1 MLQKLTDTV
10 KNKSILLI
18 APLYFGYEQSMISA
32 LEEAGAEVTFMVEN
46 VDFTDFRFLLSNR
59 LPEKLRLKFVEKYFI
74 KQIKKLKK
82 THYDYVFGV
91 RMDFF
96 TDGAIDFLK
105 QKYPDAKYILHYW
118 DSCIRM
124 HNVDEI
130 ARKRPKNFDSMSTF
144 DTEEYEKYKDEGWKF
159 RPLFYLPEFERI
171 NETKDKDYDII
182 YIATLSKD
190 RARYYTAL
198 SQYCAEHNLKLYTKL
213 YVKKFVYNMQ
223 KKWPM
228 YSTLPIDAFSFKSIP
243 LEEIRH
249 YMAHSRVMFDC
260 SHFRQTGLTM
270 RTIECLGARERLI
283 TTNHEIKKYDFY
295 DKDNFFILDK
305 PEDLTDIDSIRK
317 TFEGLDEFIRGGTY
331 HELPDDIYERYT
343 LEYWLWDILKED

>member
-1 MLQKLTDTV
+1 MLSNLVDTV

-18 APLYFGYEQSMISA
+18 GPVYFDYEKSIIST
-32 LEEAGAEVTFMVEN
+32 LENAGAKVTFMVEN
-46 VDFTDFRFLLSNR
+46 IDFTDFRFLLSNK
-59 LPEKLRLKFVEKYFI
+59 LPEAKRLKVVEKYFI
-74 KQIKKLKK
+74 KQINKLKEENF
-82 THYDYVFGV
+82 DIIFGI

-96 TDGAIDFLK
+96 TDGAIARLK
-105 QKYPDAKYILHYW
+105 ERYPGARYILHYW

-130 ARKRPKNFDSMSTF
+130 ARKRPKHFDSMSTF
-144 DTEEYEKYKDEGWKF
+144 DTEEYEKYKAEGWKF

-171 NETKDKDYDII
+171 NENPKKNYDVI

-190 RARYYTAL
+190 RARYYSAL
-198 SQYCAEHNLKLYTKL
+198 KQYCDEHGLSLYTKL

-228 YSTLPIDAFSFKSIP
+228 YANLPIDVFSFKSIP
-243 LEEIRH
+243 LKEIRE
-249 YMAHSRVMFDC
+249 YMAHSKVMFDC

-270 RTIECLGARERLI
+270 RTIECVGAREKLV

-295 DKDNFFILDK
+295 HEDNYFVLDK
-305 PEDLTDIDSIRK
+305 PTDLESIDSIK
-317 TFEGLDEFIRGGTY
+317 ATFEGLDDFIKGKPF
-331 HELPDDIYERYT
+331 HELDKDIYDRYS
-343 LEYWLWDILKED
+343 LEYWLWDILKEE